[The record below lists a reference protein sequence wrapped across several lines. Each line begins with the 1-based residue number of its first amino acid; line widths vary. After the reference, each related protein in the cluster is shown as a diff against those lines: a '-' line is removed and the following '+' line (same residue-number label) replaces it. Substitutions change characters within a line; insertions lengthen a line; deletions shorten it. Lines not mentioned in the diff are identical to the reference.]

1 MPIDPAAIR
10 AQEFRVVFR
19 GYDIGEVDAFLDGIE
34 EELTRTAGVPA
45 SSGEAP
51 SGTDVSAAVPGAS
64 AEEGSTSSLALRTL
78 LHAERMSEQVL
89 AEATAEAAAIRAGAR
104 AEAENVLAEARSEAA
119 HIVAAAHLGPLSE
132 IDQLVARGRRL
143 RAELDRLDESER
155 RCRDDL
161 RTWLDEHEKLLDQP
175 PPPGTDAAGARPVR
189 ARADTTTVRR
199 VSTTLPFAAVR

>member
-19 GYDIGEVDAFLDGIE
+19 GYDIGEVDAFLDWME

-51 SGTDVSAAVPGAS
+51 SGTDVSVADAGAS

-78 LHAERMSEQVL
+78 VHAERMAEQVL
-89 AEATAEAAAIRAGAR
+89 AEATAEAAAIKARAR
-104 AEAENVLAEARSEAA
+104 AEAETVLAEARGEAA
-119 HIVAAAHLGPLSE
+119 QIVAAAHLGPLSG